1 MGQCLRRLRLQWPE
15 GSHGVPAHR
24 AKTPVFHRHC
34 ESEAERSQAQR
45 DCCREGRELV
55 HEAPTAGT
63 YNRTT
68 YFDRYEGIADL
79 DAWRRAP

>member
-1 MGQCLRRLRLQWPE
+1 MAHNVYPLHVLCVQVVHRFHVMTIP
-15 GSHGVPAHR
+15 GV
-24 AKTPVFHRHC
+24 
-34 ESEAERSQAQR
+34 
-45 DCCREGRELV
+45 RELV

>member
-1 MGQCLRRLRLQWPE
+1 MVEAYEAEQREERAILQD
-15 GSHGVPAHR
+15 A
-24 AKTPVFHRHC
+24 AA
-34 ESEAERSQAQR
+34 EAERSQAQR